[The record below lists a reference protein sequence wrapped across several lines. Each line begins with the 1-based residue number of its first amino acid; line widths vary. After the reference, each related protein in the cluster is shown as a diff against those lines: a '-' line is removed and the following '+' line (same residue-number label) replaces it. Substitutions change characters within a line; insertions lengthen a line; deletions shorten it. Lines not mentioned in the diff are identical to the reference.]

1 MIADTLT
8 TFADSVAVTA
18 SAVVGDYQTRPQTTN
33 TLTNEFGTA
42 GKPLYLA
49 ITVTES
55 FATATS
61 VNFSLLS
68 DSTTNL
74 ATSPTT
80 HATTGAVLIAGLT
93 AGTQFFLPLPSQQNV
108 ELYYG
113 VYATVAGSN
122 ATAGKITARIVT
134 DHPSFKPY
142 AVPYANKTGR

>member
-1 MIADTLT
+1 MIADALT

-33 TLTNEFGTA
+33 TLANEFGTS

-49 ITVTES
+49 ITVTEA

-61 VNFSLLS
+61 VDFALLS

-80 HATTGAVLIAGLT
+80 HAATGAIAIASLIVGK
-93 AGTQFFLPLPSQQNV
+93 QFFLPLPSDQTV
-108 ELYYG
+108 ERYYG

-122 ATAGKITARIVT
+122 ATAGKITARIVS
-134 DHPSFKPY
+134 DHPSYKAY
-142 AVPYANKTGR
+142 VVPYTNKTGR

>member
-1 MIADTLT
+1 MIADAFT

-55 FATATS
+55 FVTATS
-61 VNFSLLS
+61 VNFALLS
-68 DSTTNL
+68 DSTANL

-80 HATTGAVLIAGLT
+80 HAQTGAIAVASLT
-93 AGTQFFLPLPSQQNV
+93 AGTQFFLPLPSQQTV
-108 ELYYG
+108 ERFYG
-113 VYATVAGSN
+113 VYATVAGDN

-134 DHPSFKPY
+134 DHPSFRAY
-142 AVPYANKTGR
+142 VVPYANKTGR